1 MLTNSK
7 IYYQIRLLS
16 MRQNKKNKKMKTR
29 IDHRSTNSARGRPV
43 FANYHVFRICL
54 DVLESGRA
62 NRFASRDDTR
72 ENVRDICHTVSRL
85 RLFRVHI
92 FAGKKK
98 KKKRRKENTR
108 LEHVRGKS
116 RETWLKKFS

>member
-1 MLTNSK
+1 
-7 IYYQIRLLS
+7 
-16 MRQNKKNKKMKTR
+16 MRQNRKNKMKTR

-43 FANYHVFRICL
+43 FANYHMFRIYL

-98 KKKRRKENTR
+98 KKKKKKEKEHATR
-108 LEHVRGKS
+108 ACSWQIARNLVEKIFITFHLSLCSTVN
-116 RETWLKKFS
+116 